1 MVANDILI
9 FTLWWIPVAV
19 AFVVCIVAVG
29 LLQNILVVAR
39 NIDANVHTIW
49 TVGKQIANNTVEL
62 WLLGKTVGL
71 VKDIRIAAPQINE
84 VAQSIANHASQ
95 CHHCPACV
103 SPGGYA
109 AFAGSRGGATATLER
124 PATGTGPGSGG
135 GAESG
140 PTSPR
145 WARGSEQPAE
155 GAENEVEK
163 TGEVSPPWAWRS
175 GSGAS
180 TEPGSS
186 EEKK

>member
-62 WLLGKTVGL
+62 WLLGKTVSL
-71 VKDIRIAAPQINE
+71 VKDIRVVAPQIND
-84 VAQSIANHASQ
+84 VAQRIANHASG

-109 AFAGSRGGATATLER
+109 AVASGRGATATLDR
-124 PATGTGPGSGG
+124 PVTATGG
-135 GAESG
+135 EG

-145 WARGSEQPAE
+145 WARQGEQ
-155 GAENEVEK
+155 EVEK
-163 TGEVSPPWAWRS
+163 TGEASPPWAWRS
-175 GSGAS
+175 GSEGQPAG
-180 TEPGSS
+180 GSG

>member
-71 VKDIRIAAPQINE
+71 VKDIRVAAPQIND
-84 VAQSIANHASQ
+84 VAQRIANHASQ

-109 AFAGSRGGATATLER
+109 AFAGSRGATATLER
-124 PATGTGPGSGG
+124 PATATGPGAGG
-135 GAESG
+135 PAESG

-145 WARGSEQPAE
+145 WARGTEQ
-155 GAENEVEK
+155 GAGESEVEK

-175 GSGAS
+175 GQPA
-180 TEPGSS
+180 EPGTGGG

>member
-1 MVANDILI
+1 MEANDILI

-39 NIDANVHTIW
+39 NIDGNVHTIW

-62 WLLGKTVGL
+62 WLLGKTVSL
-71 VKDIRIAAPQINE
+71 VKDIRVATPQINE

-95 CHHCPACV
+95 CTHCPACV

-109 AFAGSRGGATATLER
+109 AVASSRGATATLDR
-124 PATGTGPGSGG
+124 PATGTGPG
-135 GAESG
+135 AD

-145 WARGSEQPAE
+145 WARQGEQ
-155 GAENEVEK
+155 EVEK

-175 GSGAS
+175 GQEGQPA
-180 TEPGSS
+180 GGQGG

>member
-19 AFVVCIVAVG
+19 AFVVCIAAVG

-49 TVGKQIANNTVEL
+49 TVGKNIANTTVEL
-62 WLLGKTVGL
+62 WLLGKTVSL
-71 VKDIRIAAPQINE
+71 VKDIRVAAPQIND
-84 VAQSIANHASQ
+84 VAQNIAAHASQ

-103 SPGGYA
+103 SPGGYT
-109 AFAGSRGGATATLER
+109 AFAGSRGATATLDR
-124 PATGTGPGSGG
+124 PATATGG
-135 GAESG
+135 EG

-145 WARGSEQPAE
+145 WARGAE
-155 GAENEVEK
+155 GEVEK
-163 TGEVSPPWAWRS
+163 TGEASPPWAWRA
-175 GSGAS
+175 G
-180 TEPGSS
+180 TPGSEQG

>member
-62 WLLGKTVGL
+62 WLLGKTVSL
-71 VKDIRIAAPQINE
+71 VKDIRVAAPQINE
-84 VAQSIANHASQ
+84 VAQAIANHAQQ
-95 CHHCPACV
+95 CTHCPACV

-109 AFAGSRGGATATLER
+109 AFASSRGATATLER
-124 PATGTGPGSGG
+124 PATATGPGA
-135 GAESG
+135 GAEGG

-145 WARGSEQPAE
+145 WARGAEQ
-155 GAENEVEK
+155 EVEK
-163 TGEVSPPWAWRS
+163 TGEASPPWAWRS
-175 GSGAS
+175 GTEGQPAGGSG
-180 TEPGSS
+180 

>member
-62 WLLGKTVGL
+62 WLLGKTVSL
-71 VKDIRIAAPQINE
+71 VKDIRLATPQIDA
-84 VAQSIANHASQ
+84 VAQSIAQHASECQ
-95 CHHCPACV
+95 HCPACV

-109 AFAGSRGGATATLER
+109 AVAS
-124 PATGTGPGSGG
+124 
-135 GAESG
+135 

-145 WARGSEQPAE
+145 WARGAEQ
-155 GAENEVEK
+155 EVEK
-163 TGEVSPPWAWRS
+163 TGEASPPWAWRS
-175 GSGAS
+175 GSEGQPAG
-180 TEPGSS
+180 GSG

>member
-1 MVANDILI
+1 MGVVLANDILI

-71 VKDIRIAAPQINE
+71 VKDIRVAAPQINE

-109 AFAGSRGGATATLER
+109 AVASSRGGATATLDR
-124 PATGTGPGSGG
+124 PVGGPS
-135 GAESG
+135 GAEG

-145 WARGSEQPAE
+145 WARGGEQ
-155 GAENEVEK
+155 EVEK

-175 GSGAS
+175 GAEGQPAGGSG
-180 TEPGSS
+180 

>member
-1 MVANDILI
+1 MGVVLANDILI

-71 VKDIRIAAPQINE
+71 VKEIRVAAPQINDT
-84 VAQSIANHASQ
+84 AQAIARHAEE
-95 CHHCPACV
+95 CTHCPACV
-103 SPGGYA
+103 SPGGYT
-109 AFAGSRGGATATLER
+109 AFASSRGTGATATLDR
-124 PATGTGPGSGG
+124 PATATGG
-135 GAESG
+135 GSEG

-145 WARGSEQPAE
+145 WARGQEP
-155 GAENEVEK
+155 GEVEK
-163 TGEVSPPWAWRS
+163 TGEASPPWAWRA
-175 GSGAS
+175 GTPGAP
-180 TEPGSS
+180 EGG
-186 EEKK
+186 EEKKK